1 MVIQMPWLRWLP
13 YFNAFFNRLVLYF
26 TRFYNYFDENIHARI
41 ELRKSEKMRSE
52 QEGKNAT
59 RNDFIEAFLSEIDNI
74 NENKETNRKE
84 DKADEQYFTYA
95 HFFEYF
101 KFILNFKK
109 VCKKVA
115 KLQRITNRKRAK
127 I

>member
-1 MVIQMPWLRWLP
+1 
-13 YFNAFFNRLVLYF
+13 
-26 TRFYNYFDENIHARI
+26 
-41 ELRKSEKMRSE
+41 MRND
-52 QEGKNAT
+52 QGGKDAT